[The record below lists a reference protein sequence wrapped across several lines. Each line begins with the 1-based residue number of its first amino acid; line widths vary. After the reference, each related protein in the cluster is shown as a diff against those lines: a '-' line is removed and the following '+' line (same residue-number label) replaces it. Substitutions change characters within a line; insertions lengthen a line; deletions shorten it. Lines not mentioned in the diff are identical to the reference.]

1 MKQQRKRY
9 RPEQKVSIVRRHL
22 IEKVTVSDLCDEY
35 AIRPTVFYRWQKEL
49 FDNGARA
56 FESKNQSQS
65 AQLTRRLDQAQAKL
79 TRKNEVLAEVMEAYV
94 QPKKNLGEA

>member
-1 MKQQRKRY
+1 MKQQRKQY

-22 IEKVTVSDLCDEY
+22 IEKVTFSDLCDEY
-35 AIRPTVFYRWQKEL
+35 AIRPTVFHRWQKEL

-94 QPKKNLGEA
+94 QLKKNLGEA

>member
-1 MKQQRKRY
+1 MKQQRKQY

>member
-9 RPEQKVSIVRRHL
+9 CPEQKVSIVRRHL

-94 QPKKNLGEA
+94 QLKKNLGEA

>member
-1 MKQQRKRY
+1 MKQQRKQY

-94 QPKKNLGEA
+94 QLKKNLGEA